1 MLFTYDKNRIKF
13 NSIKFHQY
21 LLFLIL
27 PIIIVVTIVF
37 FSGYKKGFNVNVGEL
52 SREERIMLVAELD
65 PFSDDKL
72 VEMMK
77 QIGIKF
83 PYIVLA
89 QSKLET
95 RSWKSSMF
103 LENNNLFGMK
113 EATLRVSTAKGSNNG
128 HAYYDSWRESL
139 YDYAFYQCR
148 YLGTVK
154 SESEYFSYLSAS
166 YAEDT
171 TYITKL
177 KGIIQREG
185 YKKRFKR

>member
-148 YLGTVK
+148 YLGTIK

>member
-37 FSGYKKGFNVNVGEL
+37 FSGYKKGFSVNIGEL

-65 PFSDDKL
+65 PFSDNNL

-83 PYIVLA
+83 PHIVLA

-95 RSWKSSMF
+95 GSWKSSMF
-103 LENNNLFGMK
+103 LENHNLFGMK

-148 YLGTVK
+148 YLGAIKT
-154 SESEYFSYLSAS
+154 ESQYFSYLSAS

-171 TYITKL
+171 TYIAKL
-177 KGIIQREG
+177 KDIIQREG